1 MCLLLN
7 VNIPCKKQG
16 QNFCPFSDM
25 TLVANTRNLQFISTE
40 VMEVLKTKG
49 LLNNIG
55 VQVVIAMLAGTA
67 VGAAMGHDATLFAPL
82 GAIFINLIKMLVIPL
97 VAVALI
103 SGAAG
108 LGDSHSA
115 GKVGAV
121 TLSYFAITSAAA
133 VALALIMGELFQ
145 PGVGVDVSGVESMF
159 SSEYAAQGELPTF
172 WATIIGMIPTNVFQ
186 SLNEANI
193 LQILVFCLFLG
204 IAISKQAKEKRDP
217 VINAVNTIVDAMVWM
232 INKVMLIAPI
242 GVFGLMADAVGTFGF
257 SALMVVFKL
266 FIVYVAA
273 IAIFGFVAYPVM
285 IQLFSK
291 TSAKKFIQ
299 AMKKPQAVALSTA
312 SSMATLPVTMD
323 TVKNDLGV
331 RNSTASFVLPLGATI
346 NMSGNAIYYGLVA
359 IFFAQLF
366 NIDLSMG
373 AYIAI
378 IVTATLGAVGQA
390 GVPGP
395 SFLVV
400 AVLLSAGIPIE
411 GLPLLF
417 ALDRIFDMIRTAL
430 NITGDAACAVI
441 VDSMITEEAAAELE
455 KREA

>member
-1 MCLLLN
+1 
-7 VNIPCKKQG
+7 
-16 QNFCPFSDM
+16 
-25 TLVANTRNLQFISTE
+25 
-40 VMEVLKTKG
+40 VLKEK
-49 LLNNIG
+49 LMLNNIG
-55 VQVVIAMLAGTA
+55 IQVVIAMILGTFI
-67 VGAAMGHDATLFAPL
+67 GAMMGESASMFAPL
-82 GAIFINLIKMLVIPL
+82 GTIFINLIKMLVIPL

-108 LGDSHSA
+108 LGNSSNA
-115 GKVGAV
+115 GKVGV
-121 TLSYFAITSAAA
+121 TTLAYFGLTSALA
-133 VALALIMGELFQ
+133 VALALIMGEVFQ
-145 PGVGVDVSGVESMF
+145 PGVNIDTAGIEGMF
-159 SSEYAAQGELPTF
+159 SAEYASKGELPTF
-172 WATIIGMIPTNVFQ
+172 WATVTGMIPTNVFQ

-193 LQILVFCLFLG
+193 LQILVFCLFFG
-204 IAISKQAKEKRDP
+204 IGLSKLESTRRDP
-217 VINAVNTIVDAMVWM
+217 LLNGVNAIVDVMVWM
-232 INKVMLIAPI
+232 INKVMVIAPI
-242 GVFGLMADAVGTFGF
+242 GVFGLMAEAVGTFGF
-257 SALMVVFKL
+257 GALMVVFKL
-266 FIVYVAA
+266 FVVYIAA
-273 IAIFGFVAYPVM
+273 ILIFGFVAYPLM
-285 IQLFSK
+285 IQLFTK
-291 TSAKKFIQ
+291 TSAKKFIS

-323 TVKNDLGV
+323 TVEKELGV
-331 RNSTASFVLPLGATI
+331 KNSTASFVLPLGATI

-378 IVTATLGAVGQA
+378 IVTSTLGAVGQA

-400 AVLLSAGIPIE
+400 AVLLAAGIPIE

-441 VDSMITEEAAAELE
+441 VDALVEEEAEQEAQLE
-455 KREA
+455 KQQA

>member
-1 MCLLLN
+1 MLKDKSLL
-7 VNIPCKKQG
+7 
-16 QNFCPFSDM
+16 S
-25 TLVANTRNLQFISTE
+25 
-40 VMEVLKTKG
+40 
-49 LLNNIG
+49 NIG
-55 VQVVIAMLAGTA
+55 VQVVIAMIVGTA
-67 VGAAMGHDATLFAPL
+67 VGAMMGNDAILFAPL
-82 GAIFINLIKMLVIPL
+82 GAIFISLIKMLVIPL

-108 LGDSHSA
+108 LGNSQSA
-115 GKVGAV
+115 GKVGLT
-121 TLSYFAITSAAA
+121 TLAYFGLTSALA
-133 VALALIMGELFQ
+133 VSLALLMGEVFQ
-145 PGVGVDVSGVESMF
+145 PGMGIDVSGVEGMF
-159 SSEYAAQGELPTF
+159 SAEYASKGELPTF
-172 WATIIGMIPTNVFQ
+172 WATVTGMIPTNVFQ

-193 LQILVFCLFLG
+193 LQILVFCMFFG
-204 IAISKQAKEKRDP
+204 IAISKQAKERREP
-217 VINAVNTIVDAMVWM
+217 IINGVNCIVDAMVWM
-232 INKVMLIAPI
+232 INKVMVIAPI
-242 GVFGLMADAVGTFGF
+242 GVFGLMAEAVGTFGF
-257 SALMVVFKL
+257 GALMVVFKL
-266 FIVYVAA
+266 FVVYVAA
-273 IAIFGFVAYPVM
+273 ILIFGFVVYPLMVH
-285 IQLFSK
+285 IFTK
-291 TSAKKFIQ
+291 TSAKKFLT

-323 TVKNDLGV
+323 TVEHELGV

-366 NIDLSMG
+366 NIDLGMG

-378 IVTATLGAVGQA
+378 IVTSTLGAVGQA

-400 AVLLSAGIPIE
+400 AVLLAAGIPIE

-441 VDSMITEEAAAELE
+441 VDALVEEEEQQAEMQ
-455 KREA
+455 KQNA

>member
-1 MCLLLN
+1 M
-7 VNIPCKKQG
+7 VM
-16 QNFCPFSDM
+16 S
-25 TLVANTRNLQFISTE
+25 RNLQIVSTG
-40 VMEVLKTKG
+40 VKEVLKEKN
-49 LLNNIG
+49 LLQNIG
-55 VQVVIAMLAGTA
+55 VQVVIAMVLGTLI
-67 VGAAMGHDATLFAPL
+67 GAAMGHDATMFSPL

-108 LGDSHSA
+108 LGNSHSA
-115 GKVGAV
+115 GKVGFVTLGFFAV
-121 TLSYFAITSAAA
+121 TS
-133 VALALIMGELFQ
+133 ALAVVLALFMGEVFQ
-145 PGVGVDVSGVESMF
+145 PGMGIDVSGVEGMF
-159 SSEYAAQGELPTF
+159 SAEYASKGELPTF
-172 WATIIGMIPTNVFQ
+172 WATVIGMIPTNVFQ

-204 IAISKQAKEKRDP
+204 IAISKQSPEKRDP
-217 VINAVNTIVDAMVWM
+217 VINGVNTIVDSMVWM
-232 INKVMLIAPI
+232 INKVMVIAPI
-242 GVFGLMADAVGTFGF
+242 GVFGLMAEAVGTFGF
-257 SALMVVFKL
+257 GALMVVFKL
-266 FIVYVAA
+266 FVVYTAA
-273 IAIFGFVAYPVM
+273 ILIFGFIVYPAM
-285 IQLFSK
+285 IHFFSK
-291 TSAKKFIQ
+291 TSAKKFIS

-323 TVKNDLGV
+323 TVEKDLGV

-366 NIDLSMG
+366 HIDLSIG

-400 AVLLSAGIPIE
+400 AVLLAAGIPIE

-441 VDSMITEEAAAELE
+441 VDSLIEESAEE
-455 KREA
+455 KVYQDQQA